1 MYRIRPLVFVDK
13 FKGYTKIFTLVQFL
27 LTSLLIQKVGM
38 EFPSQLLLWEMAV
51 GLTLTDSIQLNLFSQ
66 TMVGYYI

>member
-1 MYRIRPLVFVDK
+1 VYRVRPLDLADK
-13 FKGYTKIFTLVQFL
+13 FTKYTMSCALVQLL

-38 EFPSQLLLWEMAV
+38 EIPSELLLWEMAV

-66 TMVGYYI
+66 TIGTEL

>member
-1 MYRIRPLVFVDK
+1 VYRIRPLVFADK
-13 FKGYTKIFTLVQFL
+13 FIWCTKNLALVQFL

-38 EFPSQLLLWEMAV
+38 EIPSGLLLWEMAV